1 MKVLKAIKSEE
12 SKHQE
17 VMVGL
22 APHII
27 KLMKTPEELRRMFE
41 EAEVSEKE
49 LAEALIS
56 ILKRYEQ
63 PVPKVPRI
71 RRFAIE
77 LTIAMMNANAETI
90 KTFQNLGMKNELE
103 TVFETATELENFDIF
118 SGTVG
123 LARHGSTINEL
134 IEEAIKLLSKNQSP
148 ADM

>member
-1 MKVLKAIKSEE
+1 MQVLKAIQCEE
-12 SKHQE
+12 SKPQE

-22 APHII
+22 APHIL
-27 KLMKTPEELRRMFE
+27 KLMSPEESRAMFE
-41 EAEVSEKE
+41 EAGVSKEE
-49 LAEALIS
+49 LAEVLVK

-77 LTIAMMNANAETI
+77 LTIQMMRTDP
-90 KTFQNLGMKNELE
+90 KTVKTMRNLGMKKELE
-103 TVFETATELENFDIF
+103 TVFETAAEVENFDIF

-134 IEEAIKLLSKNQSP
+134 IEEAMLLLS
-148 ADM
+148 